1 MDRIKKYCK
10 DTGKDNS
17 AAIAQDDE
25 LRQIVFDNMIKLA
38 IENSCITLEK
48 PKQMHLVYEQWTEEM
63 NILTPTQK
71 LKRNIAKQIYQAEI
85 DTMYNSPDMKAT
97 GAKK

>member
-1 MDRIKKYCK
+1 
-10 DTGKDNS
+10 
-17 AAIAQDDE
+17 
-25 LRQIVFDNMIKLA
+25 MIKLA
-38 IENSCITLEK
+38 IENACISLEK
-48 PKQMHLVYEQWTEEM
+48 PKQMHLVYEPWTEAM

-85 DTMYNSPDMKAT
+85 DKMYNSPDMKAT